1 MERMELKIIW
11 WLEFGSREDKHSTT
25 VVDNENDFKENLRQA
40 IEDLIE
46 SVGVGVTGGGEYVWL
61 KFVL

>member
-1 MERMELKIIW
+1 MMELKIIW

-25 VVDNENDFKENLRQA
+25 AVDNENDFKENLRQA

-46 SVGVGVTGGGEYVWL
+46 SVGVQKEYKWIGG
-61 KFVL
+61 